1 MFARNIKKEAAHKIN
16 HIFLHF
22 YGIYYHRNVCVIKAK
37 RTRRT
42 MNDADDGNDDD
53 DDGDDDGDG
62 DGDGNG
68 AKGSHKNAA
77 IYLLI
82 YAQQ

>member
-1 MFARNIKKEAAHKIN
+1 
-16 HIFLHF
+16 
-22 YGIYYHRNVCVIKAK
+22 
-37 RTRRT
+37 
-42 MNDADDGNDDD
+42 MNDADDGDD
-53 DDGDDDGDG
+53 DDGDD

>member
-1 MFARNIKKEAAHKIN
+1 MFARNIKRRQ
-16 HIFLHF
+16 HIKLTTYFF
-22 YGIYYHRNVCVIKAK
+22 IFMAFIITGNVCVIKAK
-37 RTRRT
+37 RSASQEP
-42 MNDADDGNDDD
+42 NDADADDG
-53 DDGDDDGDG
+53 GD

>member
-1 MFARNIKKEAAHKIN
+1 MAFIIT
-16 HIFLHF
+16 
-22 YGIYYHRNVCVIKAK
+22 GNVCVIKAK
-37 RTRRT
+37 RSASQEP
-42 MNDADDGNDDD
+42 NDADADDG
-53 DDGDDDGDG
+53 GD